1 MMIFDVEHS
10 CTDTRE
16 EQKQNNRLSA
26 LPWVGGMIGG
36 GREEVLLLRLSAVL
50 LLLFHLKT
58 FIVSGTGEGKKKRN
72 FLMMFCDLL
81 WFQELRKITA
91 SL

>member
-26 LPWVGGMIGG
+26 LPWVGGMMGGGGG
-36 GREEVLLLRLSAVL
+36 GRSLTASPVSCLAAPLS
-50 LLLFHLKT
+50 FENIYC
-58 FIVSGTGEGKKKRN
+58 FRNGRGKKKKE
-72 FLMMFCDLL
+72 FSHDVL
-81 WFQELRKITA
+81 
-91 SL
+91 